1 MKELKELTIS
11 DVVSSKEF
19 YDELNAI
26 VEELRQ
32 SRRTA
37 RQTMGRTLGSHVIES
52 FLKADE
58 WHTDRIIALFQKVLC
73 RQLEGY
79 SASQRKFIYDCGM
92 EAFSKVMKLKMR
104 NATETKL

>member
-58 WHTDRIIALFQKVLC
+58 WHTDKIIVLFQGVLC

-79 SASQRKFIYDCGM
+79 SASRRKFIYDCGM
-92 EAFSKVMKLKMR
+92 EAFSKVMKRKMR